1 VDAVLF
7 NGGSLSAV
15 ALRQR
20 LLEQIAAWQGSTRP
34 IELENAV
41 PDLAVALGAARF
53 GKLLHGHSG
62 RIAAG
67 AARAVFLEAQAA
79 SADQGA
85 PPALVCVLPRNAST
99 EEVFHIDLPGLEVRT
114 NQLVSF
120 QACSSTRH
128 GGYRAGDVLPWKA
141 EAFHRLPSLQT
152 IVRTANE
159 PDTGNRTKPIRLTVT
174 VNALGLLQI
183 FCVSTDPLTPQSWP
197 LEFNLRPHER
207 SHGASSSVSASEHL
221 EANATVEIQ
230 QAARGHLA
238 ITFTRPAPRSARLT
252 ANATLNGLE
261 RIIGLPRHEW
271 NVALLRTLW
280 PVLNERMSGR
290 KLSAEHEE
298 SWLALAGFLLRPG
311 FGFAHDG
318 LRMDELWQLQ
328 DVGLCYP
335 GKRSKV
341 QEHILW
347 RRVAGGLSAN
357 RQDMLLAGELNGIL
371 EGRASPELVRLAGS
385 LERLTREAKANL
397 IETFIAGAL
406 DRMETKQ
413 HCAPYLAALGLL
425 LNRAPLYAGPETVV
439 VPEFVERAY
448 VAFRN
453 FDWAHAEL
461 LETQN
466 LFLRAARV
474 VDDRNLDVP
483 KSLRNQIARKLENA
497 GVAPIRT
504 TVIKDFT
511 PVRRVDRNILY
522 GEALP
527 PGLVLGTEINNER

>member
-1 VDAVLF
+1 
-7 NGGSLSAV
+7 
-15 ALRQR
+15 LRQR
-20 LLEQIAAWQGSTRP
+20 LLEQIALWQGSARP

-41 PDLAVALGAARF
+41 PDLAVALGAARY
-53 GKLLHGHSG
+53 GKLLHGYTG

-67 AARAVFLEAQAA
+67 AARAVFLEVQTAPA
-79 SADQGA
+79 SANQGA
-85 PPALVCVLPRNAST
+85 SPALICVLPRNASAD
-99 EEVFHIDLPGLEVRT
+99 EVFHIDLPGLEVRID
-114 NQLVSF
+114 QLVSF

-128 GGYRAGDVLPWKA
+128 GRCQAGDVLPWEA
-141 EAFHRLPSLQT
+141 EAFHVLPPLQT
-152 IVRTANE
+152 IIRTANE
-159 PDTGNRTKPIRLTVT
+159 SGTDNRTVPIHLAAK

-197 LEFNLRPHER
+197 LEFNLRPHEQ
-207 SHGASSSVSASEHL
+207 SNGASSSVPASERL

-238 ITFTRPAPRSARLT
+238 ITFARPAPKAARLT

-280 PVLNERMSGR
+280 PVLNERMNGR
-290 KLSAEHEE
+290 GLSVEHEE
-298 SWLALAGFLLRPG
+298 SWLTLAGFLLRPG

-318 LRMDELWQLQ
+318 LRMDELWQLR

-357 RQDMLLAGELNGIL
+357 RQDSLLAGELNGIRM
-371 EGRASPELVRLAGS
+371 GRASPELVRLAGS
-385 LERLTREAKANL
+385 LERLTQEAKVNL
-397 IETFIAGAL
+397 IETFIAQAL

-413 HCAPYLAALGLL
+413 HCAPYLGALGLL

-448 VAFRN
+448 AAFHN
-453 FDWAHAEL
+453 FDWADAEL

-474 VDDRNLDVP
+474 VNDRNLDVP
-483 KSLRNQIARKLENA
+483 KSLRNQIARKLENV
-497 GVAPIRT
+497 GVALIRT
-504 TVIKDFT
+504 SVIKEFT
-511 PVRRVDRNILY
+511 PVGRLDRNILY

-527 PGLVLGTEINNER
+527 PGLVLATNVNTER